1 MGRKRKRSRA
11 ASPVKF
17 SKKVVIAILAEV
29 TAFTVAM
36 IVVYMKTGGTP
47 DTLIVSFFS
56 FIGGEAGVLGLIRYG
71 DSKYP
76 KQDANT
82 STDAGA
88 STGSGSVTAEEFLT
102 VFTVVIAFYFGTQAE
117 KSANKAA

>member
-1 MGRKRKRSRA
+1 MGRKRKRNRE

-17 SKKVVIAILAEV
+17 SKKVVVAILAEV

-76 KQDANT
+76 KQGGNT
-82 STDAGA
+82 SAAGT
-88 STGSGSVTAEEFLT
+88 STGSDGGV
-102 VFTVVIAFYFGTQAE
+102 G
-117 KSANKAA
+117 

>member
-1 MGRKRKRSRA
+1 MGRKRKRSKA

-17 SKKVVIAILAEV
+17 SKKAEV

-36 IVVYMKTGGTP
+36 IAVYMKTGGTP

-88 STGSGSVTAEEFLT
+88 STGSDGGV
-102 VFTVVIAFYFGTQAE
+102 G
-117 KSANKAA
+117 

>member
-1 MGRKRKRSRA
+1 MRRNRRRSKAATSGR
-11 ASPVKF
+11 F
-17 SKKVVIAILAEV
+17 SKKVVITILAEV

-88 STGSGSVTAEEFLT
+88 STGSDVGV
-102 VFTVVIAFYFGTQAE
+102 G
-117 KSANKAA
+117 

>member
-1 MGRKRKRSRA
+1 MRRRSRKRSKA
-11 ASPVKF
+11 AVSGRF
-17 SKKVVIAILAEV
+17 SKAVVITILTEV
-29 TAFTVAM
+29 TIFTVTM
-36 IVVYMKTGGTP
+36 IAVYVKTGGTP

-88 STGSGSVTAEEFLT
+88 STGSDGGV
-102 VFTVVIAFYFGTQAE
+102 G
-117 KSANKAA
+117 

>member
-1 MGRKRKRSRA
+1 MRMNRRRSKAATSGR
-11 ASPVKF
+11 F

-36 IVVYMKTGGTP
+36 IAVYMKTGGTP

-88 STGSGSVTAEEFLT
+88 STGSDGGV
-102 VFTVVIAFYFGTQAE
+102 G
-117 KSANKAA
+117 

>member
-1 MGRKRKRSRA
+1 MRRNRRRSKTA
-11 ASPVKF
+11 ASGRF

-82 STDAGA
+82 STADGA
-88 STGSGSVTAEEFLT
+88 STGSDGGV
-102 VFTVVIAFYFGTQAE
+102 G
-117 KSANKAA
+117 

>member
-1 MGRKRKRSRA
+1 MRRNRRRSKAATSGR
-11 ASPVKF
+11 F

-36 IVVYMKTGGTP
+36 IAVYMKTGGTP

-76 KQDANT
+76 KQDENT
-82 STDAGA
+82 STADGA
-88 STGSGSVTAEEFLT
+88 SSGSDGGV
-102 VFTVVIAFYFGTQAE
+102 G
-117 KSANKAA
+117 

>member
-1 MGRKRKRSRA
+1 MRRNRRRSKAATSGR
-11 ASPVKF
+11 F

-88 STGSGSVTAEEFLT
+88 STSSDVGVG
-102 VFTVVIAFYFGTQAE
+102 
-117 KSANKAA
+117 

>member
-1 MGRKRKRSRA
+1 MRRNRRRSKAATSGR
-11 ASPVKF
+11 F

-88 STGSGSVTAEEFLT
+88 STGSDVGV
-102 VFTVVIAFYFGTQAE
+102 G
-117 KSANKAA
+117 

>member
-47 DTLIVSFFS
+47 DTLFVSFFS

-88 STGSGSVTAEEFLT
+88 STGSDGGV
-102 VFTVVIAFYFGTQAE
+102 G
-117 KSANKAA
+117 

>member
-29 TAFTVAM
+29 
-36 IVVYMKTGGTP
+36 
-47 DTLIVSFFS
+47 TLIVSFFS

-88 STGSGSVTAEEFLT
+88 STGSDGGV
-102 VFTVVIAFYFGTQAE
+102 G
-117 KSANKAA
+117 

>member
-1 MGRKRKRSRA
+1 MGRKRKRSKA

-17 SKKVVIAILAEV
+17 SKKVVVAILAEV
-29 TAFTVAM
+29 TVFTVAM
-36 IVVYMKTGGTP
+36 VAVYMKTGGTP

-82 STDAGA
+82 STADGD
-88 STGSGSVTAEEFLT
+88 STSSDGGV
-102 VFTVVIAFYFGTQAE
+102 G
-117 KSANKAA
+117 

>member
-1 MGRKRKRSRA
+1 MGRKRKRSKA

-17 SKKVVIAILAEV
+17 SKKVVVAILAEV
-29 TAFTVAM
+29 TAFTAAMVA
-36 IVVYMKTGGTP
+36 VYMKTGGTP

-82 STDAGA
+82 STADGA
-88 STGSGSVTAEEFLT
+88 STGSDGGV
-102 VFTVVIAFYFGTQAE
+102 G
-117 KSANKAA
+117 

>member
-1 MGRKRKRSRA
+1 MRRNRRRSKAATSGR
-11 ASPVKF
+11 F

-36 IVVYMKTGGTP
+36 IAVYMKTGGTP

-88 STGSGSVTAEEFLT
+88 STGSDGGV
-102 VFTVVIAFYFGTQAE
+102 G
-117 KSANKAA
+117 